1 MLVFMSRNRRKKKSG
16 MGTVIALG
24 LVIVAC
30 VVVIMGLSLETRDVG
45 GLSEKFSSFGA
56 LVKESSIGN
65 LSDGVKAAATE
76 KVTEKVLEKTVQ
88 QALESA
94 GDSEAASK
102 AKEIVKNMDKEDKET
117 AEGIIGK
124 YADGDT
130 ISDCLDIVGDGI
142 NSESVKEVEQY
153 LKDAMSDQDVSALKD
168 LYSKYVQE

>member
-1 MLVFMSRNRRKKKSG
+1 
-16 MGTVIALG
+16 MGTIMALC
-24 LVIVAC
+24 LVIIAC
-30 VVVIMGLSLETRDVG
+30 VVVIMGLSMGTQG
-45 GLSEKFSSFGA
+45 MGSLSEKFGSFGA

-88 QALESA
+88 QALEST
-94 GDSEAASK
+94 GDSEAAQK
-102 AKEIVKNMDKEDKET
+102 AKNIVKNMDQEDKET
-117 AEGIIGK
+117 AEEIIGK

-130 ISDCLDIVGDGI
+130 ISDCLDIVSDGI

>member
-1 MLVFMSRNRRKKKSG
+1 MSRNRRKKKSG
-16 MGTVIALG
+16 MGTIIALC
-24 LVIVAC
+24 LVIIAC
-30 VVVIMGLSLETRDVG
+30 VVVIMGLSLGTQG
-45 GLSEKFSSFGA
+45 IGSLSEKFSSFGA
-56 LVKESSIGN
+56 LVKESTIGN
-65 LSDGVKAAATE
+65 LSDGVKAA
-76 KVTEKVLEKTVQ
+76 VTEKATEQILEKTVQ

-102 AKEIVKNMDKEDKET
+102 AKEIVKGMDKEDKET

-142 NSESVKEVEQY
+142 NSESIKEVEQY
-153 LKDAMSDQDVSALKD
+153 LKDAMSSEDVSALKN